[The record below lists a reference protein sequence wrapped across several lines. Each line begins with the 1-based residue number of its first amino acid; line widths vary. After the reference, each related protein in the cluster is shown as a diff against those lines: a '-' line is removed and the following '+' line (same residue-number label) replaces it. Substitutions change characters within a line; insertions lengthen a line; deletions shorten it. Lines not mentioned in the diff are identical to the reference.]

1 MGMVSIGC
9 RGKPLLNA
17 WKHSELFF
25 SSDYEDSGF
34 RGCEIGVQIISN
46 SATRQFGDSSSI
58 IEFSPPAERGEQKGT
73 KEQMR
78 ACSRLCPASARQ
90 GVVVRTP
97 PPFIRLYLVLFGF
110 NHFYSL

>member
-1 MGMVSIGC
+1 
-9 RGKPLLNA
+9 
-17 WKHSELFF
+17 LFF